1 MFGSISDN
9 SKKWLYLAILSVI
22 WGSSFILIKKGLI
35 GLSSY
40 QVASLRI
47 IFAASAIFVYSYN
60 SLKKI
65 PKKSWKWILLTAY
78 AGTFF
83 PVYLISYG
91 QTEIESGLA
100 SIITTITP
108 INTLIVGI
116 IFFGLTFTKKQLL
129 GLLIGL
135 GGAILLIYEAS
146 EADFNL
152 NIYYSF
158 FIYMTTVGYAASVNL
173 IKNYLTEISP
183 EAVTAGIFISISPP
197 ALIVLLLSDFSSL
210 NFQDPSILNSIIFVF
225 VLGVF
230 SSAIAQTLF
239 NKFVKI
245 ASPLFASA
253 VTYTMPIV
261 AIFWAII
268 DGETL
273 TLMQFF
279 ATAIILVGVYMVN
292 KKKKSN

>member
-1 MFGSISDN
+1 MSDN
-9 SKKWLYLAILSVI
+9 SKKWFYLAILSLI
-22 WGSSFILIKKGLI
+22 WGSSFILIKKGLV
-35 GLSSY
+35 GLSSF

-47 IFAASAIFVYSYN
+47 IFAAIVIFIYSYN
-60 SLKKI
+60 SLLKI
-65 PKKSWKWILLTAY
+65 PKKSWKWILITAY
-78 AGTFF
+78 TGTFF

-116 IFFGLTFTKKQLL
+116 IFFGLVYTKKQLL

-135 GGAILLIYEAS
+135 IGAIILVYEAS
-146 EADFNL
+146 EADINV

-173 IKNYLTEISP
+173 IKNYLTDISP

-197 ALIVLLLSDFSSL
+197 ALIVLFASDFSSL
-210 NFQDPSILNSIIFVF
+210 NFEDTEVLNSIIFVF
-225 VLGVF
+225 ILGVF
-230 SSAIAQTLF
+230 GSAIAQTLF

-245 ASPLFASA
+245 ASPLFAAA
-253 VTYTMPIV
+253 VTYTMPII
-261 AIFWAII
+261 AIFWAIL

-273 TLMQFF
+273 TIMQFF
-279 ATAIILVGVYMVN
+279 ATAIILIGVYMVN
-292 KKKKSN
+292 KKKRSN

>member
-1 MFGSISDN
+1 MSDN
-9 SKKWLYLAILSVI
+9 SKRWFYLAILSLI

-35 GLSSY
+35 GLTSL

-47 IFAASAIFVYSYN
+47 IFAATVIFLYSYN

-65 PKKSWKWILLTAY
+65 PKESWKWILITAY
-78 AGTFF
+78 TGTFF

-116 IFFGLTFTKKQLL
+116 IFFGLAFTSKQLL
-129 GLLIGL
+129 GLFIGL
-135 GGAILLIYEAS
+135 VGATILIYEAS
-146 EADFNL
+146 EAKLNI

-173 IKNYLTEISP
+173 IKNYLTDISP

-197 ALIVLLLSDFSSL
+197 AIIVLFLSDFSSL
-210 NFQDPSILNSIIFVF
+210 NFHDSNVINSIIFVF

-261 AIFWAII
+261 AIFWAIL

-279 ATAIILVGVYMVN
+279 ATAIILAGVYMVN
-292 KKKKSN
+292 KKKKTN

>member
-1 MFGSISDN
+1 MSN
-9 SKKWLYLAILSVI
+9 YNKKWFYLAILSLI
-22 WGSSFILIKKGLI
+22 WGSSFILIKKGLV
-35 GLSSY
+35 GLSPY

-47 IFAASAIFVYSYN
+47 IFAATVILLYSYN

-65 PKKSWKWILLTAY
+65 PKASWKWILITAY
-78 AGTFF
+78 TGTFF
-83 PVYLISYG
+83 PVYFISYG
-91 QTEIESGLA
+91 QSEIESGLA

-108 INTLIVGI
+108 INTLVVGI
-116 IFFGLTFTKKQLL
+116 IFFGLIFTKKQLL

-146 EADFNL
+146 GADFSI

-173 IKNYLTEISP
+173 IKNYLTNISP

-197 ALIVLLLSDFSSL
+197 ALIVLFLSDFSSL
-210 NFQDPSILNSIIFVF
+210 NFHDSQVINSIIFVF

-261 AIFWAII
+261 AIFWAIL

-292 KKKKSN
+292 KKKKV

>member
-1 MFGSISDN
+1 MSDN
-9 SKKWLYLAILSVI
+9 SKKWFYLAILSLI
-22 WGSSFILIKKGLI
+22 WGSSFILIKKGLV
-35 GLSSY
+35 GMSSF

-47 IFAASAIFVYSYN
+47 IFAAIVIFIYSYN
-60 SLKKI
+60 SLLKI
-65 PKKSWKWILLTAY
+65 PKKSWKWILITAY
-78 AGTFF
+78 TGTFF

-116 IFFGLTFTKKQLL
+116 IFFGLVYTKKQLL

-135 GGAILLIYEAS
+135 IGAIILIYEAS
-146 EADFNL
+146 KADINV

-158 FIYMTTVGYAASVNL
+158 FIYMTTIGYGASVSL

-197 ALIVLLLSDFSSL
+197 ALLVLFLSDFSSL
-210 NFQDPSILNSIIFVF
+210 NFDDTEVLNSIIFVF
-225 VLGVF
+225 ILGVF

-245 ASPLFASA
+245 ASPLFAAA
-253 VTYTMPIV
+253 VTYTMPII
-261 AIFWAII
+261 AIFWAIL

-273 TLMQFF
+273 TTMQFF
-279 ATAIILVGVYMVN
+279 ATAVILTGVYMVN
-292 KKKKSN
+292 KKKQSS

>member
-1 MFGSISDN
+1 MSDN
-9 SKKWLYLAILSVI
+9 SKKWFYLAILSLI
-22 WGSSFILIKKGLI
+22 WGSSFILIKKGLV
-35 GLSSY
+35 GLSSF
-40 QVASLRI
+40 QLASLRI
-47 IFAASAIFVYSYN
+47 IFAAIVIFIYSYN
-60 SLKKI
+60 SLVKI
-65 PKKSWKWILLTAY
+65 PKKSWKWILITAY
-78 AGTFF
+78 TGTFF

-116 IFFGLTFTKKQLL
+116 IFFGLVHTKKQLL

-135 GGAILLIYEAS
+135 IGAILLIYEAS
-146 EADFNL
+146 EADINV

-173 IKNYLTEISP
+173 IKNYLTDISP

-197 ALIVLLLSDFSSL
+197 ALLVLFLSDFSSL
-210 NFQDPSILNSIIFVF
+210 NFEDIEVLNSIIFVF
-225 VLGVF
+225 ILGVF
-230 SSAIAQTLF
+230 GSAIAQTLF

-245 ASPLFASA
+245 ASPLFAAA
-253 VTYTMPIV
+253 VTYTMPII
-261 AIFWAII
+261 AIFWAIL

-273 TLMQFF
+273 TIMQFF
-279 ATAIILVGVYMVN
+279 ATAIILIGVYMVN
-292 KKKKSN
+292 KKKRSN

>member
-1 MFGSISDN
+1 MSDY
-9 SKKWLYLAILSVI
+9 SKKWFYLAILSLI
-22 WGSSFILIKKGLI
+22 WGSSFILIKKGLV
-35 GLSSY
+35 GLSPY

-47 IFAASAIFVYSYN
+47 IFAATVILLYSYN

-65 PKKSWKWILLTAY
+65 PKASWKWILITAY
-78 AGTFF
+78 TGTFF
-83 PVYLISYG
+83 PVYFISYG
-91 QTEIESGLA
+91 QSEIESGLA

-108 INTLIVGI
+108 INTLVVGI
-116 IFFGLTFTKKQLL
+116 IFFGLIFTKKQLL

-146 EADFNL
+146 GADFSI

-173 IKNYLTEISP
+173 IKKYLTNISP

-197 ALIVLLLSDFSSL
+197 ALIVLFLSDFSSL
-210 NFQDPSILNSIIFVF
+210 NFHDSQVINSIIFVF
-225 VLGVF
+225 ILGIF

-253 VTYTMPIV
+253 VTYTMPVV
-261 AIFWAII
+261 AIFWAIL

-292 KKKKSN
+292 KKKKV